1 MIDPKIALQ
10 LLPGFLIGFTVH
22 EAAHAQ
28 SARLLGDDT
37 AYRQGRISLN
47 PLKHLSPMGTVA
59 LFFLGFGWGKPVEIN
74 LYNFKKPKYYY
85 LLSSLAGPAANILL
99 CAVSLGLMYVLAAAN
114 KGSNEQSVV
123 LRVIDNVLLY
133 SYLINAVLAIL
144 NLIPLP
150 PLDGSKIWA
159 CIIPGVRPI
168 SSSKWNNLWFIV
180 VAILIFT
187 GAINKIINPVLDLLF
202 VLVPR

>member
-28 SARLLGDDT
+28 SAKWLGDNT

-47 PLKHLSPMGTVA
+47 PLKHLSPMGTIA

-85 LLSSLAGPAANILL
+85 LLSSLAGPVANILL
-99 CAVSLGLMYVLAAAN
+99 CAISLGLMYAIVANN
-114 KGSNEQSVV
+114 KGSENQNTV
-123 LRVIDNVLLY
+123 LEITNNVLLY
-133 SYLINAVLAIL
+133 SYLINAILAIL

-168 SSSKWNNLWFIV
+168 SSSKWNNLWF
-180 VAILIFT
+180 VAVMLLIFT
-187 GAINKIINPVLDLLF
+187 GVINKIINPVLNLLY